1 MAVKFIALVVLIFS
15 IKCEAKEET
24 ENSLDRLLS
33 ADCENSEPFFIK
45 NEKKRK
51 SYLTAD
57 PGTGAVKGWTKT
69 GKASQQWMWSHC
81 DQAIHLVN
89 VATGGC
95 LTQEGSVSEE
105 CLNDIFWEPWD
116 IAHIDLI
123 YSYMHQLTL
132 PYHQT
137 STMVLHLD
145 KCWADEHSKTHGHL
159 HLYFYTLQEK
169 FLVFARHL
177 METERPRE
185 TM

>member
-81 DQAIHLVN
+81 DEAIHLVN

-105 CLNDIFWEPWD
+105 CSNDIIWEHHND
-116 IAHIDLI
+116 G
-123 YSYMHQLTL
+123 TL
-132 PYHQT
+132 SVSGQA
-137 STMVLHLD
+137 V
-145 KCWADEHSKTHGHL
+145 G
-159 HLYFYTLQEK
+159 
-169 FLVFARHL
+169 FARL
-177 METERPRE
+177 YKKKTALAIAKEVKYKGEDKGGVAQDWFRWVFE
-185 TM
+185 NVE